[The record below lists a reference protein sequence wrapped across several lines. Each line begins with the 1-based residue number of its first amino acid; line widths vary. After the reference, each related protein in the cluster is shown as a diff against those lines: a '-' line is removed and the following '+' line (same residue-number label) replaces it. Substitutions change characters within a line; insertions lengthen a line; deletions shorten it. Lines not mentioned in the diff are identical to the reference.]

1 MSDQAP
7 SSRRSTSS
15 SILNTP
21 SATPSFTFGEE
32 RASSPSF
39 SFDRP
44 PIPLLTSSNQT
55 PSSRKSTPSS
65 ICHTPPATAS
75 FTFGEERASSP
86 SFSFDTP
93 RSQVPA
99 PSNRTI
105 SSSSNTTSSTLR
117 YTPSSTPSFTFGE
130 QHSAVSHDAD
140 LDPDIPLP
148 SVERD
153 AVSPNTSRYSTPN
166 SIVYTPSVSTRASPG
181 LNQGSLNEDLLN
193 LRLGSSTPVA
203 TVEEPSRPAHQR
215 NTSSTSS
222 APSIHIT
229 PTPSTVDS
237 IHFRSNRTESLV
249 HGISSL
255 RMDNADQSPR
265 SSDTDRLLGTPSPAV
280 PSTRENANRSPSPS
294 RRRRRSASGA
304 GPIIHRVEDEDP
316 PQALSR
322 ERRVQEA
329 LTSAKGVTARL
340 ARALSSSALHHE
352 RGSNIQSL
360 HQQAIKL
367 SEFQVPSSRIVGL
380 VGDSGVGKSSLIN
393 SLLDKKDLAR
403 AVCSITSRLVIIYQ
417 Y

>member
-15 SILNTP
+15 SIFNTP

-44 PIPLLTSSNQT
+44 PIPLPTSSNQA
-55 PSSRKSTPSS
+55 PSSRGSTPSS
-65 ICHTPPATAS
+65 IRHTPSATPS

-86 SFSFDTP
+86 SFSFDTL
-93 RSQVPA
+93 RNQVPA
-99 PSNRTI
+99 SSNRTI
-105 SSSSNTTSSTLR
+105 NPSSNTTSSTPR

-130 QHSAVSHDAD
+130 QHFAVSHDSD
-140 LDPDIPLP
+140 LDPDTPLP

-153 AVSPNTSRYSTPN
+153 AVLPNTSKDSTPN
-166 SIVYTPSVSTRASPG
+166 SIIYTPSVSTRVSPG
-181 LNQGSLNEDLLN
+181 SNQDILNDDLLN

-203 TVEEPSRPAHQR
+203 TVENPSRPLHQR

-255 RMDNADQSPR
+255 RMDNADQSSHSP
-265 SSDTDRLLGTPSPAV
+265 DMDRLGTPSPAV
-280 PSTRENANRSPSPS
+280 PGTGERASRSPSPS
-294 RRRRRSASGA
+294 RRRRRSGSGA

-322 ERRVQEA
+322 ERKVREA
-329 LTSAKGVTARL
+329 LTNAKGVTTRL
-340 ARALSSSALHHE
+340 ARTLSSSALHHE
-352 RGSNIQSL
+352 QGSNIQSL

-393 SLLDKKDLAR
+393 SLLDKKNLAR
-403 AVCSITSRLVIIYQ
+403 SVCSIASRLFVINHY
-417 Y
+417 